1 MAVENKKRSLRKKV
15 TDENY
20 TVIILV
26 AILTV
31 LLAIKSE
38 SFLTY
43 DSIYSILYGISIQ
56 FIAALGFTILVITG
70 EINLA
75 TGSVYGL
82 SGTLVG
88 YCIYVFGWSLWPSI
102 VVVLLV
108 CAAFGWLLGW
118 LITKFRLNSMMVT
131 LGVQSFLYGINSLAF
146 NGFPHRTYAA
156 DYRAIAKFRIFNIH
170 WTIIAMIVIVVV
182 LGFLMN
188 KLPSLRKFYYVG
200 SNKETADLYGIKSDR
215 IKQIA
220 FMLSFLTAAI
230 GGIIVT
236 SRISYSD
243 MNTGLDLNFTLIIA
257 CVIGGTSLAG
267 GKGSVLRAALGL
279 LFVSLL
285 SNIMAVFSFDPYEQ
299 QVVMGIVLVIAVLAD
314 ARMSVQKH

>member
-1 MAVENKKRSLRKKV
+1 MTGERSKEKLKKRLRE
-15 TDENY
+15 DNY
-20 TVIILV
+20 TVVFLV
-26 AILTV
+26 AFLTV
-31 LLAIKSE
+31 LMAVKSE
-38 SFLTY
+38 NFLSY
-43 DSIYSILYGISIQ
+43 DSIYSIFYGISIQ
-56 FIAALGFTILVITG
+56 FFAALGFTILVITG

-102 VVVLLV
+102 AVVLLV
-108 CAAFGWLLGW
+108 CAAFGWGLGW

-131 LGVQSFLYGINSLAF
+131 LGVQSFLYGLNSLAF
-146 NGFPHRTYAA
+146 NGFPHRTYAS

-170 WTIIAMIVIVVV
+170 WTILAMIVLVVV
-182 LGFLMN
+182 LGIFM
-188 KLPSLRKFYYVG
+188 KRLPALRRFYYVG
-200 SNKETADLYGIKSDR
+200 SNQETATLYGIQSDK
-215 IKQIA
+215 IKQAA
-220 FMLSFLTAAI
+220 FLLSFLTAAI
-230 GGIIVT
+230 GGIIAT

-243 MNTGLDLNFTLIIA
+243 MNLGLDLNFTLIIA

-267 GKGSVLRAALGL
+267 GTGSVLRAALGL

-285 SNIMAVFSFDPYEQ
+285 SNVMAVFGFDPYEQ

-314 ARMSVQKH
+314 ARVSMRKN

>member
-1 MAVENKKRSLRKKV
+1 MTADRKRFSLKKRVSE
-15 TDENY
+15 ENY
-20 TVIILV
+20 TVVFLV
-26 AILTV
+26 AILIV
-31 LLAIKSE
+31 LLAVKSE

-43 DSIYSILYGISIQ
+43 DSIYSVLYGISIQ
-56 FIAALGFTILVITG
+56 FFAALGFTILVITG

-102 VVVLLV
+102 VVVLIL
-108 CAAFGWLLGW
+108 CAAFGWGLGW

-131 LGVQSFLYGINSLAF
+131 LGIQSFLYGLNSLAF

-156 DYRAIAKFRIFNIH
+156 DYRAIAKFRIFDIH
-170 WTIIAMIVIVVV
+170 WTILAMIVIVVV
-182 LGFLMN
+182 LGILM
-188 KLPSLRKFYYVG
+188 KRLPSLRRFYYVG
-200 SNKETADLYGIKSDR
+200 SNKETANLYGIKSDR
-215 IKQIA
+215 IKQVA

-230 GGIIVT
+230 GGIIAT

-243 MNTGLDLNFTLIIA
+243 MNLGLDLTFTLIIA

-285 SNIMAVFSFDPYEQ
+285 TNVMAVYGFDPYEQ

-314 ARMSVQKH
+314 AHVSAQKH